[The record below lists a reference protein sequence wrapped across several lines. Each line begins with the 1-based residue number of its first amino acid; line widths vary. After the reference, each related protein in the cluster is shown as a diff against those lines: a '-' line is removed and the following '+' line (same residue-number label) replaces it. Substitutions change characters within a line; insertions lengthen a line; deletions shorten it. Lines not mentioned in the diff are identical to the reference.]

1 MSKYECI
8 YMNGM
13 IKTTYFNEPLSKEL
27 DVVKRLGH

>member
-13 IKTTYFNEPLSKEL
+13 IKITYFNELLSKEL
-27 DVVKRLGH
+27 DLVKKLGH